1 MIEQMTT
8 GAREAIR
15 IAEMVF
21 PADMIRQKGLAKE
34 IIGAINLCEAEL
46 AEEIIQRLKAGSAGA
61 VSSPSERGN
70 E

>member
-1 MIEQMTT
+1 MTEQMTT

-21 PADMIRQKGLAKE
+21 PFDMRRQKGLAKE

-46 AEEIIQRLKAGSAGA
+46 AEEIIQRLKSGAGDP
-61 VSSPSERGN
+61 VSTQPERGK
-70 E
+70 